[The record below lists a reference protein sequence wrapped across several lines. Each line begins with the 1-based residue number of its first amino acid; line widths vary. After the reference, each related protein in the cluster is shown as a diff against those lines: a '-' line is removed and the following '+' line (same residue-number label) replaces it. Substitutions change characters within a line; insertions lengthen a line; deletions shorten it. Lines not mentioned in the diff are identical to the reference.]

1 MLLEVATK
9 VLWCFIGYKMGTL
22 VRNGWIITWKHKS
35 IKVTVASSFSW
46 RNQIINHS
54 VVKLCPV
61 ETTRDMMD
69 YINPLVGKNL
79 YASLFTNRSK
89 WPKSHKDPS
98 DVESTKFANHSKI
111 EVVISSLI
119 PRGERQSGK
128 QMKVNSDLKTWQ
140 FILQGKYKNFI
151 ILGNVL

>member
-1 MLLEVATK
+1 
-9 VLWCFIGYKMGTL
+9 
-22 VRNGWIITWKHKS
+22 
-35 IKVTVASSFSW
+35 
-46 RNQIINHS
+46 
-54 VVKLCPV
+54 
-61 ETTRDMMD
+61 MD

-89 WPKSHKDPS
+89 WAKSHKDPS
-98 DVESTKFANHSKI
+98 DVESAKFANHSKI